1 MHFEKDILGSR
12 GKEIQAEKKRACASG
27 EALEKTWRIIF
38 LTVEDDDEKY
48 VCDEIMEVS
57 PFISTAST
65 KPSRRSRTAG
75 RLPRAIW
82 EKVDSI
88 F

>member
-1 MHFEKDILGSR
+1 MKKTSLVAE
-12 GKEIQAEKKRACASG
+12 EKKSKPRKKG
-27 EALEKTWRIIF
+27 PVHQERLEKKTWRIIF

-48 VCDEIMEVS
+48 VCDEIMEFS